1 MKRFAQLLLLSVV
14 AVGVIAPA
22 FAEGPSDSA
31 KAQDKLMA
39 QRAARVDAIRKL
51 AEQINGL
58 QIDSKTTVKDFVA
71 ESDDIRAAMSSFL
84 NGMKE
89 KDVKFNEDGTC
100 TVTMDVTI
108 ETVTTTLKEIR
119 DRYYKGDKFKA
130 TDFTQITQNVERKV
144 LTASGSGAPRQE
156 WSEGPAAPAVEGKSF
171 DSSIDYM
178 GARARKYWLANVK
191 PAGRLMAVRAA
202 RIDAMRRLVERIA
215 GSQINS
221 ETIVRDFV
229 TERDDIQALSSAL
242 LTGAREVSIRYHD
255 SEPVVEVEM
264 AVTLE
269 TVTTAIR
276 KMEDVRVKGDKVKMK
291 EFEDRIEK
299 IDRKDISE
307 TGMGVV
313 RDDLMREAA
322 PPAVME
328 TVKEVAKW
336 PPVLSETGSAAIDTE
351 NKDQAQA
358 KLMAMRGAELD
369 ARRKLAERIDG
380 LEVRSKTTVKD
391 FVAQKDEIRTALMT
405 FQQGAYV
412 VESSKKVNK
421 DGTVEVT
428 VEIDPEPLWDI
439 VMHYSSTT
447 TEKQENTEE

>member
-1 MKRFAQLLLLSVV
+1 
-14 AVGVIAPA
+14 
-22 FAEGPSDSA
+22 
-31 KAQDKLMA
+31 
-39 QRAARVDAIRKL
+39 
-51 AEQINGL
+51 
-58 QIDSKTTVKDFVA
+58 
-71 ESDDIRAAMSSFL
+71 
-84 NGMKE
+84 
-89 KDVKFNEDGTC
+89 
-100 TVTMDVTI
+100 
-108 ETVTTTLKEIR
+108 
-119 DRYYKGDKFKA
+119 
-130 TDFTQITQNVERKV
+130 
-144 LTASGSGAPRQE
+144 
-156 WSEGPAAPAVEGKSF
+156 
-171 DSSIDYM
+171 
-178 GARARKYWLANVK
+178 
-191 PAGRLMAVRAA
+191 
-202 RIDAMRRLVERIA
+202 
-215 GSQINS
+215 
-221 ETIVRDFV
+221 
-229 TERDDIQALSSAL
+229 
-242 LTGAREVSIRYHD
+242 
-255 SEPVVEVEM
+255 
-264 AVTLE
+264 
-269 TVTTAIR
+269 
-276 KMEDVRVKGDKVKMK
+276 VRVKGDKVKMK